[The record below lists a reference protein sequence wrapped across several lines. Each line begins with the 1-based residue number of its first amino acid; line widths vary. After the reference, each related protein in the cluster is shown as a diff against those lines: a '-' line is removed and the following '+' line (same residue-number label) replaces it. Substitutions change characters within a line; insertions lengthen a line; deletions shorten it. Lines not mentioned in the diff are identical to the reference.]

1 MCELHPCFFKGDICI
16 SSMSPLIWIKYS
28 KKVKNTV
35 YNVTVLCYTMKERR
49 GIMDSELISKKDLLE
64 LTGISYGQLY
74 RWKRK
79 KLVPE
84 EWFIRKSTFT
94 GQETF
99 FPKDKIMER
108 LDKIKDMKDDL
119 SLDNMAE
126 MFSPELADILLK
138 REEMLN
144 REIVSKTTIEMYEAA
159 YGEIG
164 TFSFGKILY
173 LAVLDKFLESGAISI
188 DDGRTI
194 LKTLE
199 EYYPL
204 FKDKQ
209 CDMVF
214 TRKLGVSICFLALSP
229 NEICME
235 KNVKLMEKVNLQK
248 CIESLKLKLV

>member
-1 MCELHPCFFKGDICI
+1 MG
-16 SSMSPLIWIKYS
+16 
-28 KKVKNTV
+28 N
-35 YNVTVLCYTMKERR
+35 
-49 GIMDSELISKKDLLE
+49 ELISKKELLE

-79 KLVPE
+79 KLIPE
-84 EWFIRKSTFT
+84 DWFIRKSTFT

-108 LDKIKDMKDDL
+108 LDKIKDMKEDL

-138 REEMLN
+138 REELLN
-144 REIVSKTTIEMYEAA
+144 WEVASRTAIEMYEAS

-164 TFSFGKILY
+164 TFSFEKILY
-173 LAVLDKFLESGAISI
+173 IAVLDKFLESGAISI
-188 DDGRTI
+188 EDGKTI

-199 EYYPL
+199 EYYPK
-204 FKDKQ
+204 FKDKL

-229 NEICME
+229 NEIYME
-235 KNVKLMEKVNLQK
+235 RNVKLIEKVNLQK
-248 CIESLKLKLV
+248 CVESLKLKLKLV